1 MQKQCLGVSI
11 LYSNYRINTAFKVVF
26 SSVLSWKY
34 TLTPDLMGSNGIA
47 GVFEIDC
54 RLLIHKN
61 KQHHKQNKST
71 GAAEKCSDCSE
82 SELVVTQPETE
93 THSLLPAA
101 QVPISLHLGIKEM
114 PTQQC
119 LSSVYPCRVL

>member
-1 MQKQCLGVSI
+1 M
-11 LYSNYRINTAFKVVF
+11 F
-26 SSVLSWKY
+26 SWKY
-34 TLTPDLMGSNGIA
+34 ISTPDLVDSHCTVSI
-47 GVFEIDC
+47 FEIDC

-61 KQHHKQNKST
+61 KQQHQQNKST
-71 GAAEKCSDCSE
+71 GAAEKCSVCSE

-101 QVPISLHLGIKEM
+101 RGPISLHLGIKEM

-119 LSSVYPCRVL
+119 LSSVHPCGVL